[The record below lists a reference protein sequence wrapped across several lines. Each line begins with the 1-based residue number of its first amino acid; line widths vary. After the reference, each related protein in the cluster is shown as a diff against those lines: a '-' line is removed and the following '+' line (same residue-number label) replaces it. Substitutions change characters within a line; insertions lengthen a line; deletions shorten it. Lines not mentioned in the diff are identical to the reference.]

1 MKKSLTKSA
10 MTQKKPSPLDIGQT
24 REIVGTPFIL
34 RRNCFKSLTENS
46 SCLAVEECIR
56 SMPTL
61 WGGTLLQQWILWL
74 IQRTI
79 LLGYP

>member
-1 MKKSLTKSA
+1 

-61 WGGTLLQQWILWL
+61 WGDPPAAMDPLANPEDHFTWL
-74 IQRTI
+74 SITRE
-79 LLGYP
+79 LFVLRD